1 MYCAVVLNNHSNC
14 VLTVFHCINTVNVN
28 ECPTQSCNLMYCAVV
43 LNNHSN
49 CVLTVFHCINTVN
62 VMNVLLK
69 AVI

>member
-1 MYCAVVLNNHSNC
+1 
-14 VLTVFHCINTVNVN
+14 
-28 ECPTQSCNLMYCAVV
+28 MYCAVV

-69 AVI
+69 AVF